1 MARRRYQQG
10 RVFLRGK
17 NPPKW
22 IGRWREDIL
31 EENGT
36 VKRVERS
43 VVLGTKPELPTERLA
58 RRRLE
63 LLVAPV
69 NSPAYRPGRVACVA
83 DFASKWRT
91 EVLCQ
96 RKPSIVR
103 ASLSHLKNHVLPQ
116 LGKLRLDELG
126 REVQQ
131 MFVTRLSRSASRK
144 TVLNALGTLSSM
156 LSTARKWGYICEA
169 VETRNL
175 VLPDEGLKPEARFFT
190 PDQVRQI
197 IELAVEP
204 FRTMFTVLAMTGIRA
219 GELLALTVDDLD
231 FSERRIFIRRS
242 VHRGQTQSL
251 KSKASKKPL
260 PMPEPLAEVLHE
272 YLKSWRDNPSR
283 WLFPNRRNKPYGLDR
298 VVMFKLWPILDQLKI
313 PSLLTAT

>member
-31 EENGT
+31 QEDGT

-43 VVLGTKPELPTERLA
+43 VVLGTKTEIPTERLA

-63 LLVAPV
+63 LMVAPI
-69 NSPAYRPGRVACVA
+69 NSPAYRPGRVACVV
-83 DFASKWRT
+83 DFADKWRT

-96 RKPSIVR
+96 RKPSTVR
-103 ASLSHLKNHVLPQ
+103 AALSHLNNHVLPQ

-131 MFVTRLSRSASRK
+131 MFVTRLSRNASRK
-144 TVLNALGTLSSM
+144 TVLNVLGTLSSM
-156 LSTARKWGYICEA
+156 LSTARKWGYICET
-169 VETRNL
+169 VETGNL

-219 GELLALTVDDLD
+219 GELLALTVEDLD
-231 FSERRIFIRRS
+231 FSGRRIFIRRS

-260 PMPEPLAEVLHE
+260 PMPGLLADVLQE

-283 WLFPNRRNKPYGLDR
+283 WLFPNRRNKPYGLDK
-298 VVMFKLWPILDQLKI
+298 VVIFKLWPILNQLRR
-313 PSLLTAT
+313 